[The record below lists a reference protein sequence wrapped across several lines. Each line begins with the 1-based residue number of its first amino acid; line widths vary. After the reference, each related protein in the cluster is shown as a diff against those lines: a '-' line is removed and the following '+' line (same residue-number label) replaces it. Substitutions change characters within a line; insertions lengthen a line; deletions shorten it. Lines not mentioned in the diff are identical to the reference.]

1 MHPLVIALVVLLQ
14 ALASIEGLVT
24 KPGGTAPL
32 AGARVTLRPVGIAIE
47 QPTGPSAISE
57 DDGRFTVRGVPPG
70 DYTLSVESQRYG
82 AALYGQRRHNGP
94 GTTLSLTAGQ
104 RLTNIRIS
112 MISKGAIAGRITG
125 RNGEPV
131 VQAMVQAFQYAYRDG
146 KRALTPISSTTA
158 DDRGEYRLFGLAPGP
173 YLVAATLNES
183 PALTASSVAFHQNGM
198 LAHLSASSDALFVES
213 FLAGPVINRL
223 LDDGTVQQEAW
234 IPVYY
239 PGTIEARQA
248 TTIEVLPGATMSGIN
263 VAISP
268 APVRKVSGQVI
279 GPPGSAP
286 TVTLTPESL
295 DFRFKNMTF
304 NAGPG
309 TGTSFEFAGLSPGV
323 YTLLARDSRTEAV
336 SSPMRLEVGDRD
348 IENLTVALI
357 SGITLAGRVVV
368 ENSSE
373 SSLQQNP
380 LGGLLLTM
388 VQGTVELR
396 SDIVVLQPSGSFLA
410 KSLSPGTYF
419 VRLMRLTEE
428 PVNVDRADAPKPP
441 IIKSIR
447 LGQTDVSGGIPIT
460 ATTQDRLE
468 IVVTTESS
476 SITGTVIDSRRMPA
490 AGATVVLVPA
500 TARRNATLYDS
511 TISDASGRFR
521 LQGIVPGDYLLFAWE
536 DVEPGAWRDPGF
548 LRPFESLGRLVRVQA
563 NNNQVDAITMIS
575 NP

>member
-1 MHPLVIALVVLLQ
+1 
-14 ALASIEGLVT
+14 
-24 KPGGTAPL
+24 
-32 AGARVTLRPVGIAIE
+32 
-47 QPTGPSAISE
+47 
-57 DDGRFTVRGVPPG
+57 
-70 DYTLSVESQRYG
+70 
-82 AALYGQRRHNGP
+82 
-94 GTTLSLTAGQ
+94 
-104 RLTNIRIS
+104 
-112 MISKGAIAGRITG
+112 
-125 RNGEPV
+125 
-131 VQAMVQAFQYAYRDG
+131 
-146 KRALTPISSTTA
+146 
-158 DDRGEYRLFGLAPGP
+158 
-173 YLVAATLNES
+173 
-183 PALTASSVAFHQNGM
+183 
-198 LAHLSASSDALFVES
+198 VES

-536 DVEPGAWRDPGF
+536 DVEPGAWRDPDF